1 MIGTTELGVGF
12 LVYGGKERGRSKASS
27 VSECNWVIGQ
37 TRNYTEGISSWL
49 RGWAHFDGHDVHAAS
64 GWCPVVILSLASVCK
79 DIIFFFNSNLM
90 IFIRRRARVMG
101 SLVEINR
108 SSFQLRTILLDVI
121 SSPTSHVT
129 YKRYLPSSH
138 KMCFSLAFFQSTVD
152 IQDPIRLW
160 SWSCKDMSLE
170 MTSSHWPHLE
180 RSRSTLRESLT
191 DKQKKKRG

>member
-1 MIGTTELGVGF
+1 MP
-12 LVYGGKERGRSKASS
+12 
-27 VSECNWVIGQ
+27 CC
-37 TRNYTEGISSWL
+37 
-49 RGWAHFDGHDVHAAS
+49 HFVFGNCMQEHYF
-64 GWCPVVILSLASVCK
+64 
-79 DIIFFFNSNLM
+79 FFFNSNLM

-129 YKRYLPSSH
+129 YKRYLPSFH

-152 IQDPIRLW
+152 MQDPIHLW

-191 DKQKKKRG
+191 DKQKKKERIAEDHPHSFIRQVFLECHICARHCFRRLENTSEQNRQK

>member
-1 MIGTTELGVGF
+1 
-12 LVYGGKERGRSKASS
+12 
-27 VSECNWVIGQ
+27 
-37 TRNYTEGISSWL
+37 
-49 RGWAHFDGHDVHAAS
+49 
-64 GWCPVVILSLASVCK
+64 
-79 DIIFFFNSNLM
+79 
-90 IFIRRRARVMG
+90 MG

-152 IQDPIRLW
+152 MQDPIHLW

-170 MTSSHWPHLE
+170 MTSSHWPQLE

-191 DKQKKKRG
+191 DKQKKKRGQLKIILIHSFDKYFLSVTYVPDIVLDAWKIRVNKTDKNNLHLRSSHWRQTLNNMTNKYSTFHVRSKCCRKNRAE